1 MQNNKNNFEGA
12 GRREQK
18 KKFQLNNEKKKKKIK
33 RIRKELFLYEVSKK
47 V

>member
-12 GRREQK
+12 GRTEQK
-18 KKFQLNNEKKKKKIK
+18 KNSNWIAKKKIK

>member
-18 KKFQLNNEKKKKKIK
+18 KKFQLNNEKKKIK

-47 V
+47 I